1 MTKQQFAEN
10 WSKCKTFTK
19 WTFWL
24 YIKQNIFL
32 ETQMEPKL
40 ATLTELLKP
49 LASFAPTSKIWI
61 SSGEVEVIAVARTV
75 KSNFYQVS
83 SF

>member
-1 MTKQQFAEN
+1 
-10 WSKCKTFTK
+10 
-19 WTFWL
+19 
-24 YIKQNIFL
+24 
-32 ETQMEPKL
+32 MEPKL
-40 ATLTELLKP
+40 STLTELLKP